1 MPLCLLC
8 CREVIEKKPE
18 VFKVTCLT
26 DIRKLFATKCP
37 FYAGFGNRPSVSG
50 SAGVQ
55 GGLRLGGSA
64 FLQPSSCAGLP
75 WAGCLCLQ
83 ASGAAREPHIHRK
96 PQGRADP
103 GAQKEP
109 KVNVSKVFI
118 PQGLW
123 GDLALMQR
131 SIKQTPNDPSVTSF
145 SPHRYEQLS
154 ELVEVFFPPVGQT
167 GSTGLT
173 QPLCLLETSTASY

>member
-103 GAQKEP
+103 GAQKEQ
-109 KVNVSKVFI
+109 KVNVSKAFI

-123 GDLALMQR
+123 DDLAWMQR
-131 SIKQTPNDPSVTSF
+131 SIKQMTPV
-145 SPHRYEQLS
+145 
-154 ELVEVFFPPVGQT
+154 
-167 GSTGLT
+167 
-173 QPLCLLETSTASY
+173 